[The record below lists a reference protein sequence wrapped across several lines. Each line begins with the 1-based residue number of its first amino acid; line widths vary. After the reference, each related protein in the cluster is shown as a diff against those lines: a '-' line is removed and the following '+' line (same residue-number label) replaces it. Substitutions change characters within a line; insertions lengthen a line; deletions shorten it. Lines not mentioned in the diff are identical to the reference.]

1 MRAALYARYSA
12 GPRQTDQSIEGQI
25 RECTDYCKKKGFT
38 IVAAYADRHISGKTD
53 ERPEFQKLIA
63 DSRKNKFDVVV
74 VYKTDRFARNKY
86 DSAIYKR
93 QLRQNGVQIFY
104 AAEAIP
110 DGPEGIILESLM
122 EGLAEYYSAE
132 LAQKIRRGMH
142 ESALKCRVLGN
153 TMPLGYRASKEH
165 TYEIDPEN
173 AKAVEIIFDMYVDRQ
188 PNADICRRL
197 NELGFKTSR
206 GNPFNKNSISRII
219 QNEMYIGIYE
229 AVGVRVENGVPALI
243 PKETFYLAQKERE
256 RRKVSKKERAGVAEY
271 MLSGKLFCGY
281 CKKPMAGVSGTGK
294 GGGKF
299 YYYQCPTVRQKG
311 NCQKEHVRRDFI
323 EDLIVQKTVEHVLQ
337 PDILTDIAQRL
348 CRLQSESDT
357 REQDIA
363 YYRKKLQEN
372 KKAMDNIIK
381 AIEKGLAAET
391 LLQRLDGLES
401 EKIAIEGELAYFQS
415 LKFGLSEEE
424 MLFFLRQFLEP
435 DNDWQAYKRRIINS
449 FINQVFLYNDHF
461 LVYYNIQK
469 DGAMDFSNIE
479 LNEGSGFDEL
489 SLSSTDALKNACID
503 PRFKYVTR
511 GCAEYAEWLG
521 QKENPNGKGWA
532 AGAGYGEKILSILK
546 GIPGTAG
553 GTSKPAEA
561 WYRVRK
567 SWADASSQ
575 KGAFK
580 SLENAKKCA
589 DENPGC
595 SVFDVNGVNI
605 YTPKTTSFSP
615 YLVRVSI
622 PDLNIRKGPGTDHEK
637 TGKYTGIGTF
647 TIVEEADGEGASRW
661 GLLKSYQGRRDGWV
675 SLDYAKRV

>member
-25 RECTDYCKKKGFT
+25 RECTDYCKRKGFT
-38 IVAAYADRHISGKTD
+38 IVATYADRHISGKTD

-104 AAEAIP
+104 AAESIP

-256 RRKVSKKERAGVAEY
+256 RRKVSKKERVGVAEY

-323 EDLIVQKTVEHVLQ
+323 EDLIVQKTVEYVLQ

-372 KKAMDNIIK
+372 KKATDNIIK

-449 FINQVFLYNDHF
+449 FINQVFLYNDRF

-469 DGAMDFSNIE
+469 DGALDFCDIQVSE
-479 LNEGSGFDEL
+479 SSGFDEL
-489 SLSSTDALKNACID
+489 SLSSTK
-503 PRFKYVTR
+503 
-511 GCAEYAEWLG
+511 
-521 QKENPNGKGWA
+521 
-532 AGAGYGEKILSILK
+532 
-546 GIPGTAG
+546 
-553 GTSKPAEA
+553 
-561 WYRVRK
+561 
-567 SWADASSQ
+567 
-575 KGAFK
+575 
-580 SLENAKKCA
+580 
-589 DENPGC
+589 
-595 SVFDVNGVNI
+595 
-605 YTPKTTSFSP
+605 
-615 YLVRVSI
+615 
-622 PDLNIRKGPGTDHEK
+622 RKGVKQRISFRKQWKSAVFMPA
-637 TGKYTGIGTF
+637 YTCPYICF
-647 TIVEEADGEGASRW
+647 S
-661 GLLKSYQGRRDGWV
+661 
-675 SLDYAKRV
+675 

>member
-38 IVAAYADRHISGKTD
+38 IVATYADRHISGKTD

-173 AKAVEIIFDMYVDRQ
+173 AKAVEIIFDMYIDRQ

-294 GGGKF
+294 SGGKF

-323 EDLIVQKTVEHVLQ
+323 EDLIVQKTVEYILQ

-372 KKAMDNIIK
+372 KKATDNIIK

-435 DNDWQAYKRRIINS
+435 DNNWQAYKRRIINS

-469 DGAMDFSNIE
+469 DGVMDFSNVE
-479 LNEGSGFDEL
+479 FNESSGFDEL
-489 SLSSTDALKNACID
+489 SLGSTYEVARRTPEAAVIVIRFGIVLACKLQI
-503 PRFKYVTR
+503 
-511 GCAEYAEWLG
+511 
-521 QKENPNGKGWA
+521 
-532 AGAGYGEKILSILK
+532 
-546 GIPGTAG
+546 
-553 GTSKPAEA
+553 
-561 WYRVRK
+561 
-567 SWADASSQ
+567 
-575 KGAFK
+575 
-580 SLENAKKCA
+580 
-589 DENPGC
+589 
-595 SVFDVNGVNI
+595 
-605 YTPKTTSFSP
+605 
-615 YLVRVSI
+615 
-622 PDLNIRKGPGTDHEK
+622 
-637 TGKYTGIGTF
+637 
-647 TIVEEADGEGASRW
+647 
-661 GLLKSYQGRRDGWV
+661 
-675 SLDYAKRV
+675 